1 MRSFEIQN
9 REVFKMAKKAVV
21 VLSGGLDSTTC
32 MGIANHEGYEL
43 YPLTFSYGQR
53 HDREV
58 AQAKKVAAY
67 FHAKN
72 HRVVDISFF
81 KQMGGSALT
90 DMSINVPQ
98 DGVGN
103 DIPITY
109 VPARNMIFL
118 SLASAYAEVLGAEA
132 IFIGV
137 SSVDYSGYPDCRPE
151 FIDSMNQTINL
162 ATKTGVTNHRLSIQ
176 APLMHLTKKETI
188 ELGTRLGV
196 PYQLTTSCYNG
207 GDKACGTCDSCRLRI
222 KGFQEAGLVDPI
234 PYQIDIDWNL

>member
-1 MRSFEIQN
+1 MTR
-9 REVFKMAKKAVV
+9 KAVV

-32 MGIANHEGYEL
+32 MGIAKSEGYEL

-58 AQAKKVAAY
+58 GQAKKVASY

-72 HRVVDISFF
+72 HRIVDINFF
-81 KQMGGSALT
+81 KQIGGSALT
-90 DMSINVPQ
+90 DASIDVPQ
-98 DGVGN
+98 EGVGA
-103 DIPITY
+103 DIPATY

-151 FIDSMNQTINL
+151 FIDSMNQTVNL
-162 ATKTGVTNHRLSIQ
+162 ATKTGVSNHDLSIK
-176 APLMHLTKKETI
+176 APLIHLTKKETI
-188 ELGTRLGV
+188 ELGTKLRV

-222 KGFQEAGLVDPI
+222 KGFKEARLVDPI
-234 PYQIDIDWNL
+234 PYQIDIDWNTNNLQK